1 MTRLFT
7 ISEIKHLVK
16 ESTRERLLF
25 YEQSDINQQI
35 ALDHELGFEAILTG
49 NGDEK
54 ILLPEDGTVIYL
66 FRGQNQE
73 HMPCYPSLYRE
84 TPRPLTISEIFT
96 WRMKLTLFRDMLD
109 TYPIV
114 DKFFKR
120 HNFKVDYEGLAQH
133 YGLLTSVLDLTSNID
148 IALFFATCWYDPEED
163 CYKPFDDGKEHEGI
177 LYLFCPLRANEPIP
191 LKIDDFMKENIT
203 PIGLQPFLRPAR
215 QKGYALHIPK
225 GKSTKSWAYRFKFSN
240 EDSLAYY
247 NLFQEGHDLWI
258 YDILAEKTKK
268 IAKITEFSYEA
279 FARTYE
285 EFRPKGVSRTKLK
298 KALAIEGISLT
309 KYAEAV
315 YFSEDEKDEA
325 IRKWNSGEGKQFCDI
340 IGRRPWHEEIGE
352 HKTISKE
359 NGQHHVEIGPT
370 NHYRTL
376 KMLAETAFLGMLA
389 HPEGPDKAEWINY
402 KNTPNE
408 THRLLTKKEQEWTLV
423 PACLVNLFAKKYLRE
438 EDYVIL
444 K

>member
-1 MTRLFT
+1 MARLFS
-7 ISEIKHLVK
+7 IPEIKHLIK
-16 ESTRERLLF
+16 ESTRKRLLPC
-25 YEQSDINQQI
+25 EQSDINQQI
-35 ALDHELGFEAILTG
+35 VLDYELGFEAVLTG
-49 NGDEK
+49 NGNEK
-54 ILLPEDGTVIYL
+54 ILLPEDGAVVYL

-73 HMPCYPSLYRE
+73 YVPCYPSLYRE
-84 TPRPLTISEIFT
+84 SPHPLTTAEIFT
-96 WRMKLTLFRDMLD
+96 WRMRFTLFCDMLD

-114 DKFFKR
+114 NNFFKR

-148 IALFFATCWYDPEED
+148 IALFFATCFYDKKED

-177 LYLFCPLRANEPIP
+177 LYVFCPLRANEPTP
-191 LKIDDFMKENIT
+191 LNMDDFMKENIT

-247 NLFQEGHDLWI
+247 NLFKGGKELWI

-268 IAKITEFSYEA
+268 IANITEFSYEV

-285 EFRPKGVSRTKLK
+285 AFCPKGFSRTKLK
-298 KALAIEGISLT
+298 KALAVEGIPLT
-309 KYAEAV
+309 KYAETV
-315 YFSEDEKDEA
+315 YFSGDEKEEA
-325 IRKWNSGEGKQFCDI
+325 IQKWNGGEGKQFCDT
-340 IGRRPWHEEIGE
+340 IGRRSWHEELGALE
-352 HKTISKE
+352 TSSEEKE
-359 NGQHHVEIGPT
+359 QCCVKVGPI
-370 NHYRTL
+370 NPYRTL
-376 KMLAETAFLGMLA
+376 KMLAEIAFLGMIT
-389 HPEGPDKAEWINY
+389 HPEGPDEAEWINY

-408 THRLLTKKEQEWTLV
+408 TYRLFAKKEQGWTK
-423 PACLVNLFAKKYLRE
+423 ASSRLVNLFAKRYLKE
-438 EDYVIL
+438 EDYLIF